1 MTNNLLLTEF
11 KHKLQKGANIVC
23 LIFRNEES
31 LRHKIAAK
39 LGRDLWMGVP
49 LVETLLQ
56 KKTSTFY

>member
-11 KHKLQKGANIVC
+11 KHKLQKAANIVS
-23 LIFRNEES
+23 LMFRNEES
-31 LRHKIAAK
+31 VRHKVAAK